1 MKGSRIGSASHDYEK
16 QAEARLSRLSSL
28 PIAGFLFDGIS
39 CLVYHQREA
48 RMSSP
53 PARTGYSN
61 TLLVIDGPTAESLVS
76 IDEAIVLADLALR
89 KTSDETAQQDIRR
102 ILTLPGTAGTCLSV
116 MYGSASEAEPFGAKV
131 QSVYPQNFEIGLPS
145 HQGGVLLFNRQTGRP
160 DALINA
166 TAITGLRTPAA
177 SAVATRALSR
187 PDACELTLIGY
198 GEQAERHIATIRAVR
213 NISRVRV
220 WGRNPE
226 KAKFF
231 ADHQTRLGIPT
242 VPYGT
247 ARAAVE
253 GADIVCTVT
262 SAKSP
267 VLMGEWL
274 TPGTHINAVGA
285 SVAALQ
291 EVDLECVKRS
301 RIWVDYM
308 PMAMAAASDI
318 FEPLEKGIIGPS
330 NLIGEI
336 GAALNGTITG
346 RTSTS
351 EITLYR
357 SLGVPAQDILFA
369 NFIFQK
375 ARGLGLGVE
384 VSL

>member
-1 MKGSRIGSASHDYEK
+1 M
-16 QAEARLSRLSSL
+16 SSL
-28 PIAGFLFDGIS
+28 PS
-39 CLVYHQREA
+39 RQ
-48 RMSSP
+48 
-53 PARTGYSN
+53 GYSN
-61 TLLVIDGPTAESLVS
+61 GLLVIDGPTAESLVS
-76 IDEAIVLADLALR
+76 IEEAIALADIALR
-89 KTSDETAQQDIRR
+89 RTSDETAQQDIRR
-102 ILTLPGTAGTCLSV
+102 TLPFPGMAGTCLSV

-131 QSVYPQNFEIGLPS
+131 QSVYPHNFEHGLPS
-145 HQGGVLLFNRQTGRP
+145 HQGGVLLFDRQTGRP
-160 DALINA
+160 VALINA
-166 TAITGLRTPAA
+166 SAITGMRTPAA

-187 PDACELTLIGY
+187 PDACELALIGY
-198 GEQAERHIATIRAVR
+198 GEQAERHIATISAVR
-213 NISRVRV
+213 AISRVRV

-226 KAKFF
+226 KAKAF
-231 ADHQTRLGIPT
+231 ADHQTSKGIPAI
-242 VPYGT
+242 PYGT
-247 ARAAVE
+247 ARAAVD

-274 TPGTHINAVGA
+274 APGTHINAVGA

-291 EVDLECVKRS
+291 EVDLECVQRS

-318 FEPLEKGIIGPS
+318 FEPLAKGIIGPA

-336 GAALNGTITG
+336 GAVLNGTISG
-346 RTSTS
+346 RNAPS

-357 SLGVPAQDILFA
+357 SLGVPAQDIVFA

-375 ARGLGLGVE
+375 ARDLGLGVE